1 MPQITGYD
9 PFYSRLLIETEFT
22 FAWLPKKCH
31 ISGKRIW
38 LKYGYRLTRIITGPG
53 DSIFEYRWHD
63 KVEHLIWKLKQ

>member
-9 PFYSRLLIETEFT
+9 PFYSRLMIETEFK

-38 LKYGYRLTRIITGPG
+38 LEYGYRLTRIITGPG
-53 DSIFEYRWHD
+53 DSLFEYRWHD
-63 KVEHLIWKLKQ
+63 KIEHMIWKLKQ